1 MKKLRILLL
10 IIIILMNSIFASGC
24 WNYREVD
31 EYSIVAGLAIDKS
44 MKNGFQMTVE
54 IIKISAGRESKT
66 TSEIITIEGKTMF
79 DAARKIITLNG
90 KKLYWAH
97 AKVVIL
103 SKQVA
108 SEGVMKALEWYNRD
122 AETRENV
129 YLLVSKKP
137 TAKEIFK
144 EQPIS
149 EEIKSFELEEMI
161 KNQVSISKA
170 PIIDIMKY
178 DIESRTKGISP
189 IIPAVDLIES
199 AGKITAQV
207 EGTAIIK
214 HDKFVGFLNAQ
225 ETKDLIFIRNEIKG
239 GIINEG
245 IEEKQEP
252 TKVSLEIFS
261 NKTKITPITN
271 GKQIKVNINVNTTVA
286 IDEVEGKAKIF
297 DEEGIKKLEQT
308 SSDALK
314 KRIEVLINKVKS
326 EYGAD
331 IFKFALKLNEDK
343 PKVWKSVSEDWD
355 EVFANISVDVKSKV
369 HIKNSA
375 TLSNS
380 IEEGD

>member
-10 IIIILMNSIFASGC
+10 VLIILLNSIFATGC

-31 EYSIVAGLAIDKS
+31 EYSIVAGLAIDKGI
-44 MKNGFQMTVE
+44 KNEFQMTVE
-54 IIKISAGRESKT
+54 IIKIGSGKESRT
-66 TSEIITIEGKTMF
+66 TSEIVTTEGNTLF

-122 AETRENV
+122 SETRENV
-129 YLLVSKKP
+129 YILVSKRP
-137 TAKEIFK
+137 TAKEIFNGYLL
-144 EQPIS
+144 S
-149 EEIKSFELEEMI
+149 EEIKSFEMEEMI

-189 IIPAVDLIES
+189 IIPAVDLVES
-199 AGKITAQV
+199 DGKITAQV
-207 EGTAIIK
+207 GGTAIIK
-214 HDKFVGFLNAQ
+214 YDKFVGFLNDE

-239 GIINEG
+239 GILNEG
-245 IEEKQEP
+245 IEGKQDP
-252 TKVSLEIFS
+252 TKISLEIFN
-261 NKTKITPITN
+261 NKTKITPIAN
-271 GKQIKVNINVNTTVA
+271 GKHIKVNLNINTTVA
-286 IDEVEGKAKIF
+286 IDEVDGKANIF

-308 SSDALK
+308 ASDTQK

-326 EYGAD
+326 EYDAD

-343 PKVWKSVSEDWD
+343 PKVWKSVAGDWD
-355 EVFANISVDVKSKV
+355 EIFANISVDVKNKV
-369 HIKNSA
+369 HIRNSA